1 MKKTPAPAATQSTT
15 RQFKE
20 HLSNTTINGSNVKG
34 VLFEAKYVGDDYY
47 CRFFFMPQ
55 TAQLFRWDGEKY
67 IQIPL
72 SHMSQ
77 KRRDRLLSKWE
88 SAVKRGKN

>member
-1 MKKTPAPAATQSTT
+1 MKKTPAPAPTQSQT

-34 VLFEAKYVGDDYY
+34 VLFEAKYLGDEFY

-55 TAQLFRWDGEKY
+55 SDLLFRWDGTAY

-72 SHMSQ
+72 SHMTQ
-77 KRRDRLLSKWE
+77 KRRDRLISKWE
-88 SAVKRGKN
+88 SAVKRREK